1 MGNSISGKRDTMNNY
16 KLTISYDGT
25 RYHGWQSQK
34 HTDGT
39 IQQKLEDL
47 LERFLGERVELHGSG
62 RTDAGVHAAA
72 QVANFKTNRE
82 LSVDALQQ
90 AFYDYLPQDI
100 VVTEIVPMPER
111 FHARLS
117 AKAKWYRYTIYNS
130 PKLNVFERQC
140 VWHLPEQLDTAA
152 MKQAAEYLEG
162 EHDFISFSSNKRMKK
177 SSIRKVFAIRIV
189 IEQVLDG
196 NRIHIDY
203 YGDGFLYNMVRILT
217 GTLVEVGQG
226 KKQPVDMPV
235 ILSAHNRQFA
245 GMTAPPMG
253 LKLMEVYY

>member
-1 MGNSISGKRDTMNNY
+1 MGRSILGKRDTMNNY

-47 LERFLGERVELHGSG
+47 LSRFLGEEVELCGSG

-72 QVANFKTNRE
+72 QIANFKTKKE
-82 LSVDALQQ
+82 LSIDDLQQ

-100 VVTEIVPMPER
+100 MVTEIVPVPER

-130 PKLNVFERQC
+130 PKLNVFERQY
-140 VWHLPEQLDTAA
+140 VWHLPEQLNIAA
-152 MKQAAEYLEG
+152 MEQAAGYLKG
-162 EHDFISFSSNKRMKK
+162 EHDFISFCSNKRMKK
-177 SSIRKVFAIRIV
+177 SSVRRIFDIRFVT
-189 IEQVLDG
+189 ESVLAG

-226 KKQPVDMPV
+226 KKQPLHMPD
-235 ILSAHNRQFA
+235 ILTACNRQSA

>member
-1 MGNSISGKRDTMNNY
+1 MNNY
-16 KLTISYDGT
+16 KLTVSYDGT

-34 HTDGT
+34 HTNGT

-47 LERFLGERVELHGSG
+47 LERFLGEQVEVHGSG
-62 RTDAGVHAAA
+62 RTDAGVHAVA
-72 QVANFKTNRE
+72 QIANFKTNKDIT
-82 LSVDALQQ
+82 VDALQQ
-90 AFYDYLPQDI
+90 AFYEYLPQDI
-100 VVTEIVPMPER
+100 MVTEIVPVPER

-130 PKLNVFERQC
+130 PKLNVFERQY
-140 VWHLPEQLDTAA
+140 VWHIPKQLNITA
-152 MKQAAEYLEG
+152 MEAAAGYLKG
-162 EHDFISFSSNKRMKK
+162 EHDFISFCSNKRMKK
-177 SSIRKVFAIRIV
+177 SSVRTVFAIHFV
-189 IEQVLDG
+189 IEPVLDG

-226 KKQPVDMPV
+226 KKQPGDMPD

-245 GMTAPPMG
+245 GITAPPMG

>member
-62 RTDAGVHAAA
+62 RTDAGVHAVA
-72 QVANFKTNRE
+72 QVANFKTKKE
-82 LSVDALQQ
+82 LSIDELQQ

-100 VVTEIVPMPER
+100 MVTEIVPVPER
-111 FHARLS
+111 FHSRLS

-130 PKLNVFERQC
+130 PKLNVFERQY
-140 VWHLPEQLDTAA
+140 VWHLPEKLDIAA
-152 MKQAAEYLEG
+152 MEQAAEYLKG
-162 EHDFISFSSNKRMKK
+162 EHDFISFCSNKRMKK
-177 SSIRKVFAIRIV
+177 SSVRTVFAIRIV
-189 IEQVLDG
+189 IEPVLDG

-217 GTLVEVGQG
+217 GTLIEVGQH
-226 KKQPVDMPV
+226 KKKPIDMQD
-235 ILSAHNRQFA
+235 IFAARNRQFA
-245 GMTAPPMG
+245 GITAPPMG